1 MNKSARKKWLK
12 TMADKAEDEDLKQ
25 AVLDDV
31 LDDYGLTEDL
41 DLAEQDKIDYLDV
54 RGYGDEGTTTSD
66 TDKDYGLHQ
75 FSDPKYKPAYTDK
88 SFQTTPDKTGIGKNV
103 KATQSGTPNKA
114 VGKATATKISPEV
127 KVKDGVATALHK
139 EEWLNNILEAWGT
152 FEKTFGKKYAGA
164 DKIMSQLGKAVDNG
178 DKSTAKK
185 LMGEL
190 DKFVGSAYMK
200 KEDVDKAKDDS
211 IEGPATGNKHKC
223 PTHVKKEGY
232 GYGKNISHT
241 LSDNVVDKMNIYWYD
256 SKEVSYMMPI
266 NEVEIV
272 EAGYHNMKNHRE
284 KFKSTEKIAEELRKL
299 PNPFK
304 TIEEGNGRGEH
315 DPHDMADAE
324 VGSHPDW
331 PEGKK
336 KKKKVTEKRSVAF
349 ARKFYQ
355 KGDK

>member
-1 MNKSARKKWLK
+1 MFCIIIFCFVCHFLQPLLSRRF
-12 TMADKAEDEDLKQ
+12 
-25 AVLDDV
+25 
-31 LDDYGLTEDL
+31 
-41 DLAEQDKIDYLDV
+41 IH
-54 RGYGDEGTTTSD
+54 R
-66 TDKDYGLHQ
+66 
-75 FSDPKYKPAYTDK
+75 FSDPKYTPAYTDQ
-88 SFQTTPDKTGIGKNV
+88 SFQTAPDKTGIGQDLGDK
-103 KATQSGTPNKA
+103 QSGTPKKAKGQATAAKKPLKIDPKTGEDKIPVPTKSDTPDKA
-114 VGKATATKISPEV
+114 VGKATAAKISPEV
-127 KVKDGVATALHK
+127 KTKDGVATALH
-139 EEWLNNILEAWGT
+139 
-152 FEKTFGKKYAGA
+152 
-164 DKIMSQLGKAVDNG
+164 
-178 DKSTAKK
+178 
-185 LMGEL
+185 
-190 DKFVGSAYMK
+190 

-211 IEGPATGNKHKC
+211 IEGPATGKKHKC
-223 PTHVKKEGY
+223 PSHVKKEGY

-256 SKEVSYMMPI
+256 SKEVSYMVPI

-304 TIEEGNGRGEH
+304 TIEEGNGKGEH

-355 KGDK
+355 KENK

>member
-1 MNKSARKKWLK
+1 MG
-12 TMADKAEDEDLKQ
+12 DK
-25 AVLDDV
+25 
-31 LDDYGLTEDL
+31 
-41 DLAEQDKIDYLDV
+41 
-54 RGYGDEGTTTSD
+54 
-66 TDKDYGLHQ
+66 
-75 FSDPKYKPAYTDK
+75 
-88 SFQTTPDKTGIGKNV
+88 
-103 KATQSGTPNKA
+103 QSGTPKKAKGQATAAKKPANDDPKTGMDKIPVPTKFDAPDKA

-127 KVKDGVATALHK
+127 KVKDGVATALH
-139 EEWLNNILEAWGT
+139 
-152 FEKTFGKKYAGA
+152 
-164 DKIMSQLGKAVDNG
+164 
-178 DKSTAKK
+178 
-185 LMGEL
+185 
-190 DKFVGSAYMK
+190 

-241 LSDNVVDKMNIYWYD
+241 LSDNIVDKMNIYWYD
-256 SKEVSYMMPI
+256 SKEVSFMIQI

-272 EAGYHNMKNHRE
+272 EAGYHDMKNHRE

-304 TIEEGNGRGEH
+304 TIEEGNGKGEH

-336 KKKKVTEKRSVAF
+336 KKKVSEKRSVAF

-355 KGDK
+355 KENK